1 MKGIIYVSIG
11 QEENAKHSRLFSSR
25 FGVCT
30 RGDGRRANHTSSDVK
45 YALRTVLARQQ
56 VQVEVEISC
65 KAFEL
70 GR

>member
-11 QEENAKHSRLFSSR
+11 EEENPKHSRLFSSQ

-45 YALRTVLARQQ
+45 YAP
-56 VQVEVEISC
+56 SC
-65 KAFEL
+65 GLSAPTSPSRSRDL
-70 GR
+70 LQSI